1 MPENYMTGCLFW
13 VGASGPYELCNRF
26 SHKKSPTR
34 CCDNYDRWRS
44 GFFNSKMLKQ
54 MGTRDDSEIK
64 DSLCECLSCV
74 WSVDLP
80 CLLDIGAVSK
90 VVFRGRG
97 NC

>member
-1 MPENYMTGCLFW
+1 MNCAIAFLIKKVRPVDAITMTDG
-13 VGASGPYELCNRF
+13 GQ
-26 SHKKSPTR
+26 
-34 CCDNYDRWRS
+34 D
-44 GFFNSKMLKQ
+44 FFNSKMLKQ

-64 DSLCECLSCV
+64 DSLCEYLSCV
-74 WSVDLP
+74 CSVDLP